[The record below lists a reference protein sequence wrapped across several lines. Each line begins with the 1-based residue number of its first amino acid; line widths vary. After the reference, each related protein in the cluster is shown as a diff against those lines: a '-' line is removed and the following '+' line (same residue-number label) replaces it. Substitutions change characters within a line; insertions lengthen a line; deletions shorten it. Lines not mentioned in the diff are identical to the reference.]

1 MMFVFM
7 MKRNILFSLIIL
19 GALLF
24 GGASRMMAA
33 KEIVYSR
40 GDSVIAFGTNS
51 TKAETYDVS
60 QHIVDPALVGMK
72 IKARLGEAFRIYFIL
87 VTLIT
92 ILLIIVGLLF
102 DADRRF
108 GYEAFLSPLIYA
120 ALGVIPTLFI
130 NTDRELSMKKLLIRH
145 VIQLLIIE
153 AVMMTVIF
161 TSKNIPSEKTGMVVV
176 LAAGIAV
183 IYVLSI
189 VVEYI
194 FELTQSREMNI
205 ALEAYQNRRRN

>member
-1 MMFVFM
+1 
-7 MKRNILFSLIIL
+7 
-19 GALLF
+19 
-24 GGASRMMAA
+24 
-33 KEIVYSR
+33 
-40 GDSVIAFGTNS
+40 
-51 TKAETYDVS
+51 
-60 QHIVDPALVGMK
+60 MK

-176 LAAGIAV
+176 LAVGIAV
-183 IYVLSI
+183 IYVMSI